1 MEGDALEFAVE
12 AGRTALWPA
21 LALSLPLLA
30 AGLIVG
36 LAVSLLQAVT
46 QIQEQTLSF
55 VPKILAI
62 TGTLLILMPWML
74 RVLVDYTH
82 EVFMKLPESF

>member
-1 MEGDALEFAVE
+1 MTEAFVVSLGRDALLTVLRIT
-12 AGRTALWPA
+12 GPMLG
-21 LALSLPLLA
+21 

-36 LAVSLLQAVT
+36 LFISILQATT

-62 TGTLLILMPWML
+62 LGTLLVLGPWML
-74 RVLVDYTH
+74 RTMVDFVERLYGSINM
-82 EVFMKLPESF
+82 VIR